1 MLRQEVTRMQIKE
14 VMERTGLSRKALEYY
29 QEKGLVAPRTLENGY
44 RDYSEEQADA
54 LRQVALLRA
63 LDVPL
68 EQIRAVLEGRES
80 LPGLARAREAQQERE
95 ARRARLLRDYAE
107 GGSVEALRA
116 KAEAL
121 LREES
126 LARRFERL
134 LPGYFGWMLMA
145 NFAPYLQEPALSAE
159 QEQAFADAAAFL
171 DSLPP
176 FHLPEELM
184 HAVEEAAEGI
194 DADMMKK
201 AQNAKEAAL
210 RDAEGWLEE
219 NSGLIKEYQALKQ
232 SEEYQALPVVQAG
245 ERLKDYL
252 SETGFY
258 QRFIPLLRR
267 LSPAYDAYYQA
278 LIRADAVFRERVEG

>member
-1 MLRQEVTRMQIKE
+1 
-14 VMERTGLSRKALEYY
+14 
-29 QEKGLVAPRTLENGY
+29 
-44 RDYSEEQADA
+44 
-54 LRQVALLRA
+54 
-63 LDVPL
+63 
-68 EQIRAVLEGRES
+68 
-80 LPGLARAREAQQERE
+80 
-95 ARRARLLRDYAE
+95 
-107 GGSVEALRA
+107 
-116 KAEAL
+116 
-121 LREES
+121 
-126 LARRFERL
+126 
-134 LPGYFGWMLMA
+134 
-145 NFAPYLQEPALSAE
+145 
-159 QEQAFADAAAFL
+159 
-171 DSLPP
+171 
-176 FHLPEELM
+176 M